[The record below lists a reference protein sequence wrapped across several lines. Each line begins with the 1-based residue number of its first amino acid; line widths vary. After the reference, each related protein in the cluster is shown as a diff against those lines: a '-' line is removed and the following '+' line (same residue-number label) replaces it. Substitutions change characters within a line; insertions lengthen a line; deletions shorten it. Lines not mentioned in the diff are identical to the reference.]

1 MPSLSKVVGDVI
13 RPYQYYIVGAVAF
26 IIFSIIAYYIF
37 QTVYLKKKKNIK
49 FEDVANANNRKS
61 SIDIFFF
68 FVDWCPHCKTAKPEW
83 DQFKRNF
90 NNSTIGNSVI
100 KCYDINC
107 TDDNGEDVV
116 ELDNSDPNNPV
127 QTGIKPTTMKTAEL
141 IQLYNIDAYPTI
153 KLKKDDMVVDFDAKI
168 TQVALSKFVNSV

>member
-1 MPSLSKVVGDVI
+1 MPSFSKVVGEVV
-13 RPYQYYIVGAVAF
+13 RPYYNYIIAGIAF
-26 IIFSIIAYYIF
+26 IFFAVLAYFIYKNVFS
-37 QTVYLKKKKNIK
+37 KKKKNIK
-49 FEDVANANNRKS
+49 FDDVANANNRKG

-90 NNSTIGNSVI
+90 NNSTIGDNVV

-107 TDDNGEDVV
+107 TDDNGEDIV
-116 ELDNSDPNNPV
+116 EFDNSDPDNPV
-127 QTGIKPTTMKTAEL
+127 QTGIKPTSMKTTEL
-141 IQLYNIDAYPTI
+141 IKLYNIDAYPTI
-153 KLKKDDMVVDFDAKI
+153 KLKKDDIVVDFDAKI

>member
-1 MPSLSKVVGDVI
+1 MPSFGKVISDFL
-13 RPYQYYIVGAVAF
+13 RPYQYYIIAALAL
-26 IIFSIIAYYIF
+26 ILFSVIAYY
-37 QTVYLKKKKNIK
+37 VYQNTYKSKRKNAK
-49 FEDVANANNRKS
+49 FEDVANANNRKGT
-61 SIDIFFF
+61 IDIFFF

-90 NNSTIGNSVI
+90 NNSTIGNNLV

-107 TDDNGEDVV
+107 TDDNGEEVV

-127 QTGIKPTTMKTAEL
+127 QTGIKPTTMKTTEL
-141 IQLYNIDAYPTI
+141 IKLYDIDAYPTI
-153 KLKKDDMVVDFDAKI
+153 KLKKDDIVVDFDAKI